1 MGLSTPKP
9 QERQSQPGVTA
20 AFRVCRTDTGELV
33 REDDPRAA
41 FLAYPKGAVVP
52 VGPEELAYHELAYP
66 EEASVAADG
75 PEPDPEPEKMADSPG
90 NKMASKP
97 VNKAAP
103 RR

>member
-9 QERQSQPGVTA
+9 RERQSVPGVTA
-20 AFRVCRTDTGELV
+20 EFRVCRTSDGELC

-52 VGPEELAYHELAYP
+52 VGPEELAYHELAHP
-66 EEASVAADG
+66 EEVSVEEDD
-75 PEPDPEPEKMADSPG
+75 PEPEPEPEKMADTPA

-97 VNKAAP
+97 ANKAAP